1 MSMHLTFRQLQVFSA
16 VAKHQSFTRAAQA
29 LHLSQPAVSMQ
40 VRQMEEQI
48 GLPLFEQLGRQIYLT
63 EAGRE
68 MARYSTAIIQQLDEA
83 VQVINDLKGLA
94 GGHIHISVATTG
106 AYIAPYLLAAFSKLH
121 PQVTV
126 SMDVTN
132 RETLLRQ
139 LAENEVDVAIM
150 GRPPANLS
158 LEATAFLENP
168 LVIIAAPDHPL
179 TKTKAITLE
188 AVAAYPFI
196 MRESGSGTRIAGERF
211 FEKAGVAL
219 HASIEVSS
227 HEAIK
232 HAVRAGM
239 GLGIASLHTVREELL
254 AGHLVVLDVQGMPIE
269 RHWYVVHRQGKRLS
283 AATQAFRDFLLDQEA
298 ARLLPE

>member
-1 MSMHLTFRQLQVFSA
+1 MSMHLTFRQLQVFTA

-29 LHLSQPAVSMQ
+29 LYLSQPAVSMQ
-40 VRQMEEQI
+40 VRQMEEQV
-48 GLPLFEQLGRQIYLT
+48 GLPLFEQLGRRIYLT

-68 MARYSTAIIQQLDEA
+68 MARYSAAITQQLEEA

-132 RETLLRQ
+132 RETLLHQ
-139 LAENEVDVAIM
+139 LAENEVDIAIM
-150 GRPPANLS
+150 GRPPAGLA

-179 TKTKAITLE
+179 ARIKAITLDM
-188 AVAAYPFI
+188 VATYPFI
-196 MRESGSGTRIAGERF
+196 MREPGSGTRIAVEQF

-239 GLGIASLHTVREELL
+239 GLGIASLHTVR
-254 AGHLVVLDVQGMPIE
+254 Q
-269 RHWYVVHRQGKRLS
+269 
-283 AATQAFRDFLLDQEA
+283 
-298 ARLLPE
+298 

>member
-1 MSMHLTFRQLQVFSA
+1 MSMHLTFRQLQVFTA

-29 LHLSQPAVSMQ
+29 LYLSQPAVSMQ
-40 VRQMEEQI
+40 VRQMEEQV
-48 GLPLFEQLGRQIYLT
+48 GLPLFEQLGRRIYLT

-68 MARYSTAIIQQLDEA
+68 MARYSAAITQQLEEA

-132 RETLLRQ
+132 RETLLHQ
-139 LAENEVDVAIM
+139 LAENEVDIAIM
-150 GRPPANLS
+150 GRPPAGLA
-158 LEATAFLENP
+158 LGATAFLENP

-179 TKTKAITLE
+179 ARIKAITLDM
-188 AVAAYPFI
+188 VATYPFI
-196 MRESGSGTRIAGERF
+196 MREPGSGTRIAVEQF

-254 AGHLVVLDVQGMPIE
+254 AGHLAVLDVQGMPIE
-269 RHWYVVHRQGKRLS
+269 RHWYLVHRQGKRLS
-283 AATQAFRDFLLDQEA
+283 AAAQAFRDFLLNQDA
-298 ARLLPE
+298 ARLLPA